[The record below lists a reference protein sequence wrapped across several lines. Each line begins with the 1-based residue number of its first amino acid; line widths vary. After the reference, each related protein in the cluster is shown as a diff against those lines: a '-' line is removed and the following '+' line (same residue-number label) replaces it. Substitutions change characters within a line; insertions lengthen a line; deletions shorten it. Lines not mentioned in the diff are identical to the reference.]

1 MREGGLLRYELFVF
15 FRHFLGSEPGHVNV
29 KGRVKNGHEGRK
41 VQDERP
47 RCVIHIRDAEHTH
60 GEEGIGGPGH
70 KGAAERSGVFNDAGA
85 VFGAVAAFA
94 EQGSHDGTVHDDAE
108 VGGGRQH
115 KRPVADE
122 QHGGHAGATE
132 PR

>member
-70 KGAAERSGVFNDAGA
+70 KGARR
-85 VFGAVAAFA
+85 AFPRL
-94 EQGSHDGTVHDDAE
+94 QRRGSSFRGGSRVCGT
-108 VGGGRQH
+108 G
-115 KRPVADE
+115 
-122 QHGGHAGATE
+122 E
-132 PR
+132 P